1 MQFKRSKGNFRET
14 DRVVRFK
21 LIKSGK
27 NWLRASTAALGLF
40 RVVRGQVEETI
51 IANVQQDQIENQ
63 KNNQAFL
70 KGLITVGT
78 VFGGAVLATTAKA
91 EDATSLAPTV
101 SETKEETLAEVDS
114 VVLAKTSNQ
123 PSESISVSE
132 SASFSTSESASAS
145 ISESTSLS
153 LSEVGSTALSTA
165 LSESAQALESEVVV
179 EEPTSLE
186 EAVVLEQNTSEAE
199 LLQEIAGNYASKM
212 TDTDRRAVVQAVIN
226 KVQAEVTAS
235 NNLIHTNASAQAYA
249 DQRDRLEKAVDEM
262 MTTLTAAGFVG
273 NTNVDGKP
281 AISAQLAPLAE
292 ETYLADDVLDMTPN
306 PEDPNGAS
314 VEDPTLD
321 TPGYAKDPHLDKD
334 LLRFSP
340 EELKNFLGEPYTN
353 RYTFGIWDFV
363 NKQGESL
370 GYYATMSIDISE
382 IDPEKHKAMD
392 VYFRIVRKSDGAE
405 IFSQTVSP
413 EGYGQDIQLPKEVLI
428 GQAPLGN
435 KVFNSEPSTGNGT
448 FGMLTNFIPEQAFL
462 FRSIY
467 DVMTPENQGQLIR
480 TYPSI
485 KIPSMMGQQSTFY
498 REVDPN
504 GRWFNG
510 QYEPTGKE
518 RSLLEYRIYG
528 LEGQHYTASNPR
540 EFPGYVQVPA
550 HTVFPN
556 RKSGVF
562 DNSKNGK
569 SRVELLGDAR
579 EHFIKSEVVTLNQ
592 NGDYSL
598 RYYVLD
604 PSKIHDVSSGDV
616 GNAKVT
622 DVYTL
627 VYEKEFKQDS
637 TDNLSD
643 LGGTR
648 KVESKNKDYFLNVTP
663 KRIDYQHFELDIT
676 GWFSSKETVT
686 YTDEK
691 TGIEYTVP
699 KPFTELPKSAY
710 LDKNTTMVV
719 GEDATPQGA
728 DGFSNFKQTIKK
740 IVDSYPLTSVNYYYR
755 KMTPSESASQSQNF
769 SISTSESL
777 VSESISSSQ
786 SVSVSESVSLSQ
798 ASSSASQSDS
808 QVSTSI
814 SLSQSVSTS
823 ESNSLVQESVSASQ
837 SESLV
842 QESVSASQSNSLV
855 QESVSAS
862 QSDSLSKVASELASK
877 SESEKASKS
886 VSLSQSVSL
895 SNLVSRSISVSQSQS
910 TSAVGSEEVVSQLI
924 SLSQSISMSKKLSES
939 VSLSQSDS
947 LLQESVSA
955 SQSESLVQESVSASQ
970 SESLV
975 QESVSASQSDS
986 QVQESVSASQSDSLI
1001 QESVSASQSDSLVQ
1015 ESVSSSQ
1022 SESLVKA
1029 TVSASQSESL
1039 VQESVSAS
1047 QSESLVQASV
1057 SASQSDSQVQ
1067 ALVSVSQSESLVQE
1081 SVSASRSDSLAQ
1093 TSVSSS
1099 QSESLVQASVSASQ
1113 SESLVQESVSVS
1125 QSQSTSD
1132 VESKS
1137 QNTESMSFSRSDSMS
1152 QSESQVSTDLQ
1163 STSWSQSESQVQA
1176 SIFASQSESLVQESV
1191 SASQSKS
1198 LVQAST
1204 SASQSESQVQASV
1217 SASQSES
1224 LIQASIFASQSDSLV
1239 QASASTS
1246 ESASTSHVV
1255 AASQVSES
1263 GSFSRSVSESLSAS
1277 QWTSYSESLA
1287 STSVSKSDSYSQS
1300 ASLLSS
1306 SESASTS
1313 MPVSEFPLT
1322 SVSDSISA
1330 SSTES
1335 QSLSQEISEW
1345 ISVSYASSFSAVT
1358 SSSESVVSSFGTS
1371 YSESPSDTSSLSA
1384 TRSSEPALPETGA
1397 HPSSNILATGASI
1410 LLSGLTLLGI
1420 RKKDGK

>member
-51 IANVQQDQIENQ
+51 IANVQQDQIESQ

-78 VFGGAVLATTAKA
+78 VFGGAVIATTAKA

-114 VVLAKTSNQ
+114 VVLAKTSSQ

-132 SASFSTSESASAS
+132 STSFSTSESASAS

-165 LSESAQALESEVVV
+165 ISESAQALESEVVV

-186 EAVVLEQNTSEAE
+186 EATVLEQNTSEAE

-212 TDTDRRAVVQAVIN
+212 TDTDRRAVVEAVIN

-569 SRVELLGDAR
+569 SRIELLGDAR

-663 KRIDYQHFELDIT
+663 RRIDYQHFELDIT

-755 KMTPSESASQSQNF
+755 KMTPSESDSQSQNF

-777 VSESISSSQ
+777 VSDSISSSQ
-786 SVSVSESVSLSQ
+786 SVSFSESVSLSQ
-798 ASSSASQSDS
+798 ASSSVTQSDS
-808 QVSTSI
+808 QVSTSV
-814 SLSQSVSTS
+814 SLSQSVSTG
-823 ESNSLVQESVSASQ
+823 ESNSLIQESISASQ
-837 SESLV
+837 SESLI
-842 QESVSASQSNSLV
+842 QS
-855 QESVSAS
+855 
-862 QSDSLSKVASELASK
+862 
-877 SESEKASKS
+877 
-886 VSLSQSVSL
+886 
-895 SNLVSRSISVSQSQS
+895 
-910 TSAVGSEEVVSQLI
+910 
-924 SLSQSISMSKKLSES
+924 
-939 VSLSQSDS
+939 
-947 LLQESVSA
+947 SVSA

-970 SESLV
+970 SESLIQV
-975 QESVSASQSDS
+975 SVSASQSDS
-986 QVQESVSASQSDSLI
+986 LVRESVSASQSDSLVQASVSASQSDSLI
-1001 QESVSASQSDSLVQ
+1001 QSSISASQSDSLIQESVSASQSESLIQESVSASQSESLIQESVSTSQSDSLIQESVSASQSASLVQASASASQSESLVQASVSASQSDSLVQASVSASQSDSLVQASVSASQSDSLVQESVSASQSDSLVQ

-1022 SESLVKA
+1022 SESLV
-1029 TVSASQSESL
+1029 
-1039 VQESVSAS
+1039 QESVSTS
-1047 QSESLVQASV
+1047 QSDSLIKESVL
-1057 SASQSDSQVQ
+1057 ASQSDS
-1067 ALVSVSQSESLVQE
+1067 LV
-1081 SVSASRSDSLAQ
+1081 Q
-1093 TSVSSS
+1093 TSV
-1099 QSESLVQASVSASQ
+1099 
-1113 SESLVQESVSVS
+1113 
-1125 QSQSTSD
+1125 
-1132 VESKS
+1132 
-1137 QNTESMSFSRSDSMS
+1137 
-1152 QSESQVSTDLQ
+1152 
-1163 STSWSQSESQVQA
+1163 
-1176 SIFASQSESLVQESV
+1176 
-1191 SASQSKS
+1191 
-1198 LVQAST
+1198 

-1224 LIQASIFASQSDSLV
+1224 LVQESVSASELNSLAQESISASQSESLVQESISASQSESLV

-1246 ESASTSHVV
+1246 ESASTFNVV

-1287 STSVSKSDSYSQS
+1287 SASLSKSDSYSQS
-1300 ASLLSS
+1300 TSLLSAN
-1306 SESASTS
+1306 ESASTS
-1313 MPVSEFPLT
+1313 MPVSEYPLT
-1322 SVSDSISA
+1322 SASESMSVSSI
-1330 SSTES
+1330 ES
-1335 QSLSQEISEW
+1335 QSLSHEASEW
-1345 ISVSYASSFSAVT
+1345 ISVSYASSFSAMT
-1358 SSSESVVSSFGTS
+1358 SSSESVVSSSSTS
-1371 YSESPSDTSSLSA
+1371 YSESPTDTSSLSA
-1384 TRSSEPALPETGA
+1384 KHSSGPALPETDT
-1397 HPSSNILATGASI
+1397 HTLFNILAIGASI
-1410 LLSGLTLLGI
+1410 LLTGLTLLGI

>member
-51 IANVQQDQIENQ
+51 IANVQQDQIESQ
-63 KNNQAFL
+63 KHNQAFL

-78 VFGGAVLATTAKA
+78 VFGGAVIATTAKA

-101 SETKEETLAEVDS
+101 SETKEETLAEADS
-114 VVLAKTSNQ
+114 VVLAKTSSQ
-123 PSESISVSE
+123 PSESSSVSE
-132 SASFSTSESASAS
+132 STSFSTSESASAS

-165 LSESAQALESEVVV
+165 ISESTQALESEAGI
-179 EEPTSLE
+179 EDPTSLE
-186 EAVVLEQNTSEAE
+186 EATVLEQNTSEAE

-212 TDTDRRAVVQAVIN
+212 TDTDRRAVVEAVIN

-292 ETYLADDVLDMTPN
+292 ETYLADDVLDMSPN

-413 EGYGQDIQLPKEVLI
+413 KGYGQDIQLPKEVLI
-428 GQAPLGN
+428 GQAPFGN
-435 KVFNSEPSTGNGT
+435 KVFNSKPTTGNGT

-569 SRVELLGDAR
+569 SRIELLGDAR

-798 ASSSASQSDS
+798 ASSFASQSDS

-823 ESNSLVQESVSASQ
+823 ESNSLIQESIST
-837 SESLV
+837 SES
-842 QESVSASQSNSLV
+842 EALV

-862 QSDSLSKVASELASK
+862 QSDSLIK
-877 SESEKASKS
+877 
-886 VSLSQSVSL
+886 
-895 SNLVSRSISVSQSQS
+895 
-910 TSAVGSEEVVSQLI
+910 
-924 SLSQSISMSKKLSES
+924 
-939 VSLSQSDS
+939 
-947 LLQESVSA
+947 
-955 SQSESLVQESVSASQ
+955 
-970 SESLV
+970 
-975 QESVSASQSDS
+975 
-986 QVQESVSASQSDSLI
+986 
-1001 QESVSASQSDSLVQ
+1001 
-1015 ESVSSSQ
+1015 
-1022 SESLVKA
+1022 
-1029 TVSASQSESL
+1029 
-1039 VQESVSAS
+1039 ESVSAS

-1057 SASQSDSQVQ
+1057 SASQSDSLVQ
-1067 ALVSVSQSESLVQE
+1067 ASVSASQSDSLIKESVSASQSDSLVQASVSASQSESLVKESVSASQSDSLVKESVSASQSDSLVKESVSASQSDSLVQSSVSASQSESLIQASVSASQSELLVQE
-1081 SVSASRSDSLAQ
+1081 SVSASQSDSFSASQSDSLVQASVSSSQ
-1093 TSVSSS
+1093 SESLVQASVSASQSDSLVKESVSASQSESLVQASVSASQSDSLVQASVSSS

-1113 SESLVQESVSVS
+1113 SESQVQESILA
-1125 QSQSTSD
+1125 
-1132 VESKS
+1132 
-1137 QNTESMSFSRSDSMS
+1137 N
-1152 QSESQVSTDLQ
+1152 QSESL
-1163 STSWSQSESQVQA
+1163 VQA
-1176 SIFASQSESLVQESV
+1176 SILASQSESLVQATISN
-1191 SASQSKS
+1191 SH
-1198 LVQAST
+1198 
-1204 SASQSESQVQASV
+1204 
-1217 SASQSES
+1217 
-1224 LIQASIFASQSDSLV
+1224 SDSLV

-1246 ESASTSHVV
+1246 KSASTSNVV

-1277 QWTSYSESLA
+1277 QWASHSESLA
-1287 STSVSKSDSYSQS
+1287 SASLSKSDSYSQS
-1300 ASLLSS
+1300 TSLLSA
-1306 SESASTS
+1306 SESTSTS
-1313 MPVSEFPLT
+1313 MSVSEFPLT
-1322 SVSDSISA
+1322 SVSESMSA

-1335 QSLSQEISEW
+1335 QSLSHEASEW
-1345 ISVSYASSFSAVT
+1345 ISVSYASSFSAMT
-1358 SSSESVVSSFGTS
+1358 SPSESVVSSSSTS
-1371 YSESPSDTSSLSA
+1371 HSESPSDASSLNA
-1384 TRSSEPALPETGA
+1384 THSSGPALPETGA
-1397 HPSSNILATGASI
+1397 HPSNNIFAIVASI
-1410 LLSGLTLLGI
+1410 LLSGLALLGI

>member
-51 IANVQQDQIENQ
+51 IANVQQDQIESQ
-63 KNNQAFL
+63 KNGQAFL

-78 VFGGAVLATTAKA
+78 VFGGAVIATTAKA

-101 SETKEETLAEVDS
+101 SETKEETLAEADS
-114 VVLAKTSNQ
+114 VVLAKTSSQ
-123 PSESISVSE
+123 PSESSSVSE
-132 SASFSTSESASAS
+132 STSFSTSESASAS

-165 LSESAQALESEVVV
+165 LSESAQALESEAGI
-179 EEPTSLE
+179 EKPTSLE
-186 EAVVLEQNTSEAE
+186 EATVLEQNTSEAE

-212 TDTDRRAVVQAVIN
+212 TDTDRRAVVEAVIN
-226 KVQAEVTAS
+226 KVQSEVAAS

-273 NTNVDGKP
+273 NTNIDGQP

-413 EGYGQDIQLPKEVLI
+413 KGYGQDIQLPKEVLI
-428 GQAPLGN
+428 GQAPFGN

-569 SRVELLGDAR
+569 SRIELLGDAR
-579 EHFIKSEVVTLNQ
+579 EYFIKSEVVTLNQ

-755 KMTPSESASQSQNF
+755 KMTPSESTSQSQNF

-823 ESNSLVQESVSASQ
+823 ESNSLVQESISTSQ
-837 SESLV
+837 SE
-842 QESVSASQSNSLV
+842 ALV

-862 QSDSLSKVASELASK
+862 QSDSLV
-877 SESEKASKS
+877 
-886 VSLSQSVSL
+886 QS
-895 SNLVSRSISVSQSQS
+895 
-910 TSAVGSEEVVSQLI
+910 
-924 SLSQSISMSKKLSES
+924 
-939 VSLSQSDS
+939 
-947 LLQESVSA
+947 SVSA
-955 SQSESLVQESVSASQ
+955 SQSESL
-970 SESLV
+970 
-975 QESVSASQSDS
+975 
-986 QVQESVSASQSDSLI
+986 I
-1001 QESVSASQSDSLVQ
+1001 QASVSASQSDSLV
-1015 ESVSSSQ
+1015 
-1022 SESLVKA
+1022 K
-1029 TVSASQSESL
+1029 
-1039 VQESVSAS
+1039 ESVSAS
-1047 QSESLVQASV
+1047 QSDSLVQASV
-1057 SASQSDSQVQ
+1057 SASQSDSLVQ
-1067 ALVSVSQSESLVQE
+1067 SSVSASQSESLI
-1081 SVSASRSDSLAQ
+1081 
-1093 TSVSSS
+1093 
-1099 QSESLVQASVSASQ
+1099 QASVSASQ
-1113 SESLVQESVSVS
+1113 SESLVQESILA
-1125 QSQSTSD
+1125 
-1132 VESKS
+1132 
-1137 QNTESMSFSRSDSMS
+1137 N
-1152 QSESQVSTDLQ
+1152 
-1163 STSWSQSESQVQA
+1163 
-1176 SIFASQSESLVQESV
+1176 QSESLVQ
-1191 SASQSKS
+1191 
-1198 LVQAST
+1198 
-1204 SASQSESQVQASV
+1204 
-1217 SASQSES
+1217 
-1224 LIQASIFASQSDSLV
+1224 ASISSSQSDSLV

-1277 QWTSYSESLA
+1277 QWASHSESLA
-1287 STSVSKSDSYSQS
+1287 SASLSKSDSYSQS
-1300 ASLLSS
+1300 TFSA
-1306 SESASTS
+1306 SESTSTS

-1322 SVSDSISA
+1322 SVSESMSA

-1335 QSLSQEISEW
+1335 QSLSHEASEW
-1345 ISVSYASSFSAVT
+1345 ISVSYASSFSAMT
-1358 SSSESVVSSFGTS
+1358 SPSESVVSSSRTS
-1371 YSESPSDTSSLSA
+1371 HSESPSDASSLSA
-1384 TRSSEPALPETGA
+1384 THSSGPALPETGA
-1397 HPSSNILATGASI
+1397 HPSSNILATVVSI
-1410 LLSGLTLLGI
+1410 LLSGLALLGI

>member
-51 IANVQQDQIENQ
+51 IANVQQDQIESQ
-63 KNNQAFL
+63 KHNQAFL

-281 AISAQLAPLAE
+281 AISAQLAPIAE

-392 VYFRIVRKSDGAE
+392 VYFRIVRQSDGVE

-428 GQAPLGN
+428 GQAPFGN
-435 KVFNSEPSTGNGT
+435 KVFNSKPTTGNGT

-556 RKSGVF
+556 RQSGVF

-616 GNAKVT
+616 GNTQVT

-663 KRIDYQHFELDIT
+663 RRIDYQHFELDIT

-755 KMTPSESASQSQNF
+755 KMTPSESTSQSQNF

-823 ESNSLVQESVSASQ
+823 ESNSLVQESISTSQSEALVQESVSASQSDSLVQSSVSASQSESLIQASVSASQSDSLVKESVSASQSDSLVQASVSASQSDSLVQASVSASQSESLVQESVSVSESDSLAQESISASQSESLVQASVSASQSDSLVQESVSASQSDSLVQESISASQ

-842 QESVSASQSNSLV
+842 QESVSASQSDSLI
-855 QESVSAS
+855 QESVSVS
-862 QSDSLSKVASELASK
+862 QSDSQSKAASASK

-895 SNLVSRSISVSQSQS
+895 SNLVSRSVSVSQSQS

-924 SLSQSISMSKKLSES
+924 SLSQSISMSEKLSES
-939 VSLSQSDS
+939 VSM
-947 LLQESVSA
+947 
-955 SQSESLVQESVSASQ
+955 
-970 SESLV
+970 
-975 QESVSASQSDS
+975 
-986 QVQESVSASQSDSLI
+986 
-1001 QESVSASQSDSLVQ
+1001 
-1015 ESVSSSQ
+1015 
-1022 SESLVKA
+1022 
-1029 TVSASQSESL
+1029 
-1039 VQESVSAS
+1039 S

-1057 SASQSDSQVQ
+1057 SASQSDS
-1067 ALVSVSQSESLVQE
+1067 
-1081 SVSASRSDSLAQ
+1081 
-1093 TSVSSS
+1093 
-1099 QSESLVQASVSASQ
+1099 LVQAS
-1113 SESLVQESVSVS
+1113 
-1125 QSQSTSD
+1125 
-1132 VESKS
+1132 
-1137 QNTESMSFSRSDSMS
+1137 
-1152 QSESQVSTDLQ
+1152 
-1163 STSWSQSESQVQA
+1163 
-1176 SIFASQSESLVQESV
+1176 I
-1191 SASQSKS
+1191 
-1198 LVQAST
+1198 

-1224 LIQASIFASQSDSLV
+1224 LIQESILANQSESLVQASISSSQSDSLV

-1277 QWTSYSESLA
+1277 QWASHSESLA
-1287 STSVSKSDSYSQS
+1287 SASLSKSDSYSQS
-1300 ASLLSS
+1300 TFSA
-1306 SESASTS
+1306 SESTSTS

-1322 SVSDSISA
+1322 SVSESMSA

-1335 QSLSQEISEW
+1335 QSLSHEASEW
-1345 ISVSYASSFSAVT
+1345 ISVSYASSFSAMT
-1358 SSSESVVSSFGTS
+1358 SPSESVVSSSRTS
-1371 YSESPSDTSSLSA
+1371 HSESPSDASSLSA
-1384 TRSSEPALPETGA
+1384 THSSGPALPETGA
-1397 HPSSNILATGASI
+1397 HPSSNILATVVSI
-1410 LLSGLTLLGI
+1410 LLSGLALLGI

>member
-51 IANVQQDQIENQ
+51 IANVQQDQIESQ
-63 KNNQAFL
+63 KHNQAFL

-939 VSLSQSDS
+939 VSLSQSESLLQESLSASQSDSLIQASVSSSQSESLVQASVSASQSDSLVQTSVSASQSESLVQESVSASQSESLIKESVSASQSDSLVQASVSASQSESLIKESVSASQSDSLVQESVSSSQSDSQSKAASASKSESEKASKSVSLSQSVSLSNLASRSISVSQSQSTSAVGSEEVVSQLISLSQSISMSKKLSESVSLSQSDS

-1047 QSESLVQASV
+1047 QSESLVQ
-1057 SASQSDSQVQ
+1057 
-1067 ALVSVSQSESLVQE
+1067 
-1081 SVSASRSDSLAQ
+1081 
-1093 TSVSSS
+1093 
-1099 QSESLVQASVSASQ
+1099 
-1113 SESLVQESVSVS
+1113 
-1125 QSQSTSD
+1125 
-1132 VESKS
+1132 
-1137 QNTESMSFSRSDSMS
+1137 
-1152 QSESQVSTDLQ
+1152 
-1163 STSWSQSESQVQA
+1163 
-1176 SIFASQSESLVQESV
+1176 ESV
-1191 SASQSKS
+1191 SASQS
-1198 LVQAST
+1198 
-1204 SASQSESQVQASV
+1204 
-1217 SASQSES
+1217 
-1224 LIQASIFASQSDSLV
+1224 
-1239 QASASTS
+1239 
-1246 ESASTSHVV
+1246 
-1255 AASQVSES
+1255 
-1263 GSFSRSVSESLSAS
+1263 
-1277 QWTSYSESLA
+1277 
-1287 STSVSKSDSYSQS
+1287 
-1300 ASLLSS
+1300 
-1306 SESASTS
+1306 
-1313 MPVSEFPLT
+1313 
-1322 SVSDSISA
+1322 
-1330 SSTES
+1330 
-1335 QSLSQEISEW
+1335 
-1345 ISVSYASSFSAVT
+1345 
-1358 SSSESVVSSFGTS
+1358 
-1371 YSESPSDTSSLSA
+1371 
-1384 TRSSEPALPETGA
+1384 
-1397 HPSSNILATGASI
+1397 
-1410 LLSGLTLLGI
+1410 
-1420 RKKDGK
+1420 